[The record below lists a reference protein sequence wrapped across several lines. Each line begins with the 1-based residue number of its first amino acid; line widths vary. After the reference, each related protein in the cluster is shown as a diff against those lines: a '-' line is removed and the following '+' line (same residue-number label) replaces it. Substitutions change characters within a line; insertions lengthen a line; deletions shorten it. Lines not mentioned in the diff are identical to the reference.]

1 MKAVGILIILMIM
14 ISGDGLRS
22 AGIEMNITVDAASPN
37 PAPQQG
43 ELAIIVNK
51 SNPNRNIS
59 LAELKE
65 YFLAER
71 SHWSGGAKVRVV
83 MREPGRPE
91 REAVLNVIYRMNEKE
106 FTSYFLAKK
115 FTGEVVEGQ
124 EPRPKNSTPDVIKF
138 ISYVPGAIG
147 YVRADEV
154 DASVNVLRIGGLAP
168 GDPGYMIKL

>member
-1 MKAVGILIILMIM
+1 MRAIGFLVILTII
-14 ISGDGLRS
+14 ISANGLRS
-22 AGIEMNITVDAASPN
+22 ACIEMNPTLAAASPN
-37 PAPQQG
+37 RASQPS
-43 ELAIIVNK
+43 ELAIIINK
-51 SNPNRNIS
+51 SNPNDNIS

-71 SHWSGGAKVRVV
+71 SNWLHGGGKVRVV

-91 REAVLNVIYRMNEKE
+91 REAVLNVIYRMNEKG

-115 FTGEVVEGQ
+115 FTGEVVEG
-124 EPRPKNSTPDVIKF
+124 PRQQNSTPDVIKF

-154 DASVNVLRIGGLAP
+154 DASVKVLRVGGLAP
-168 GDPGYMIKL
+168 GEPGYMIKL